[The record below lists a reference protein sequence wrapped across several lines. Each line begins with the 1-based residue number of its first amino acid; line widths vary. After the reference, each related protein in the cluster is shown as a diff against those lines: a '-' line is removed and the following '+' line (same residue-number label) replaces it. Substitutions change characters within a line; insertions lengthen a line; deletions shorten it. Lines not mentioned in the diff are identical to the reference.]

1 MESLINPR
9 DNPKKKT
16 RTSEVQGGVKVSWMV
31 REKWWGMARGQGP
44 VSRSSTQQH
53 GALAGGTGGT
63 GGTGGCRGKKQ
74 TVPSSDSHVTVGKPP

>member
-1 MESLINPR
+1 
-9 DNPKKKT
+9 
-16 RTSEVQGGVKVSWMV
+16 MV

-63 GGTGGCRGKKQ
+63 GGTGEPNEQELLGFSP
-74 TVPSSDSHVTVGKPP
+74 VDASVLSPSASNVIV